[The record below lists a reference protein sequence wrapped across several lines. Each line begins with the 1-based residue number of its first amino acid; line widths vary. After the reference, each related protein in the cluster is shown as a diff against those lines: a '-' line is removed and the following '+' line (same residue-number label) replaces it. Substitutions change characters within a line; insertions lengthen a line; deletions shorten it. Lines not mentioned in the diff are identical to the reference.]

1 MPRLLKQILYG
12 IFFLLFLFG
21 AVRVIYI
28 SALQSAPSCF
38 DNRKNGTETGVDCGG
53 ACIPCEEKNLQPIAI
68 GATTLFSQDR
78 VFSVAAELI
87 NPNSAFAASAF
98 DYQIILKDASGSVL
112 RAITNSSFL
121 YAGERKKIV
130 EAGVRITQGIPVEV
144 SVIINPESIIRK
156 PAQAFI
162 RPEIEVRDVIAAIE
176 SGQVVI
182 SGYVT
187 NINNF
192 VITKIIINGSA
203 INSAGAAVGVSKT
216 EIRNVAAFG
225 VENFKIFIPIGKSV
239 LADIDFSKTA
249 EQIGIEVLK

>member
-1 MPRLLKQILYG
+1 MPRLAKQFLYG
-12 IFFLLFLFG
+12 ALFVLFLAG
-21 AVRVIYI
+21 IGWGIY
-28 SALQSAPSCF
+28 SVTLKPTPSCF
-38 DNRKNGTETGVDCGG
+38 DNRKNGTETEVDCGG
-53 ACIPCEEKNLQPIAI
+53 SCIPCEEKNLQPIAI

-176 SGQVVI
+176 SGQ
-182 SGYVT
+182 
-187 NINNF
+187 
-192 VITKIIINGSA
+192 
-203 INSAGAAVGVSKT
+203 
-216 EIRNVAAFG
+216 
-225 VENFKIFIPIGKSV
+225 
-239 LADIDFSKTA
+239 
-249 EQIGIEVLK
+249 